1 MSTGTSTGAAG
12 TLGATRPTVAPARGS
27 AFTGTWP
34 LVRLALRRDRVLVPV
49 WLAVFV
55 VLAGSTASS
64 TLTLYPDI
72 VSRRQIGVTINSNP
86 AMVAFYGTVLDVNSA
101 GAVAMFKVNAMGAAL
116 VAVLTMI
123 LLVRHSR
130 AEEESGR
137 LELLGAAVV
146 GRFAPLTAALAVTC
160 GTAITLGILTGLS
173 LVAAGLPVSGSLAF
187 GLSWAL
193 TGVSFAAVAAVM
205 AQLTTTAR
213 GATGLTAAVLGAT
226 YLLRAVGDVS
236 DVHGPR
242 WASWLSPVGWA
253 QQVRPF
259 AGTRWWVFLIG
270 AVFTAVVTVGAYS
283 LAGRRDLGAGLL
295 ADRGGR
301 AEATRWLGSPL
312 GLAVR
317 LQRAGLL
324 SWTAG
329 FAVMGTIIGS
339 LANSVQSFLDTPGAR
354 EMITRLGGQSGLLDA
369 FFGTEL
375 AAVAVITAVF
385 GIQSVLRLRA
395 EETSLHA
402 ELLLATATGRRRWA
416 LSHITVAVLGSIWLL
431 VLLGMTMGLSAASTL
446 NDYDQVGRILGAALA
461 QLPSV
466 LVMVGIAVAAFGLV
480 PRLVGAAWALLVAFL
495 LVGELGPLFRLDQRV
510 MDLSPFAHTPRL
522 PGGTLTATP
531 LVWLTVVGLA
541 LVVLG
546 LEAFRRRDLDCA
558 APLPRVRG
566 P

>member
-1 MSTGTSTGAAG
+1 MSTGTSTGATG
-12 TLGATRPTVAPARGS
+12 TLRAARPAPAPARAR

-34 LVRLALRRDRVLVPV
+34 LVRLALRRDRVLIPV

-72 VSRRQIGVTINSNP
+72 VSRRQIGVTINGNP
-86 AMVAFYGTVLDVNSA
+86 AMVALYGKVLDISSA
-101 GAVAMFKVNAMGAAL
+101 GAVALFKVNALGAAL

-123 LLVRHSR
+123 LLVRHTR
-130 AEEESGR
+130 AEEEAGR
-137 LELLGAAVV
+137 LELIGAGVV
-146 GRFAPLTAALAVTC
+146 GRVAPLTAALAVTC
-160 GTAITLGILTGLS
+160 GTAVTLGVLTGLS

-205 AQLTTTAR
+205 AQLTTSPR

-236 DVHGPR
+236 DAHGPR

-259 AGTRWWVFLIG
+259 AGVRWWVFLVG
-270 AVFTAVVTVGAYS
+270 ALFTALATAGAYA
-283 LAGRRDLGAGLL
+283 LVGRRDLGAGLL

-301 AEATRWLGSPL
+301 AEATRWLASPF
-312 GLAVR
+312 GLAIR
-317 LQRAGLL
+317 LQRAVLL

-329 FAVMGTIIGS
+329 FAVMGLIVGS

-354 EMITRLGGQSGLLDA
+354 DMITKLGGHAGLLDA

-375 AAVAVITAVF
+375 SIVAIITAVF

-395 EETSLHA
+395 EETALHA
-402 ELLLATATGRRRWA
+402 EPLLATATGRRRWA
-416 LSHITVAVLGSIWLL
+416 LSHVTVAALGSVWLL
-431 VLLGMTMGLSAASTL
+431 FVVGLTMGLSAASTL
-446 NDYDQVGRILGAALA
+446 NDYDQVGRLLGAALA

-466 LVMVGIAVAAFGLV
+466 LVMIGIAVAAFGLV
-480 PRLVGAAWALLVAFL
+480 PRLVAASWALLVGFL
-495 LVGELGPLFRLDQRV
+495 LVGELGPLFQLDQRV
-510 MDLSPFAHTPRL
+510 MDVSPFAHTPRL
-522 PGGTLTATP
+522 PGGAFTATP
-531 LVWLTVVGLA
+531 LAWLTVVGVA

-546 LEAFRRRDLDCA
+546 LEAFRRRDLD
-558 APLPRVRG
+558 
-566 P
+566 